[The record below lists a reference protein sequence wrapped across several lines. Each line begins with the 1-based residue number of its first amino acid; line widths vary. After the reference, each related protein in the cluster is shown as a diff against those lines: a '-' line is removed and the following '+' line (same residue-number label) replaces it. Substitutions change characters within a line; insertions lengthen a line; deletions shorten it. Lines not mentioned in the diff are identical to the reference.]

1 MKYFRS
7 QLRSSASKALYF
19 IKPKDSMAKLDIWL
33 PRLSHIAQFGLF
45 IFTVGTIY
53 FTVIPLY
60 QKALLDEA
68 IAKKE
73 VELKQ
78 VSIQLE
84 TSYARVRT
92 MVLKEF
98 IFLTTVRCS
107 RIMPSEK
114 MSQESIKK
122 GILPGQ
128 YSVLTVQM
136 HDCLFNDEDMKRIL
150 LDLRP
155 ADQEHLAKNLTEI
168 SASLDRVQKIALVKF
183 SAVDEK
189 HADQYVGPLQ
199 GSYQADALSSLKS
212 MSEKLE
218 LIGAPTI
225 NYEKRRREV
234 FANVERQRI
243 EIEFA
248 TEVRTQLR
256 TLLDTVSITK

>member
-1 MKYFRS
+1 MRYFRK
-7 QLRSSASKALYF
+7 QLKSGSRTLHVNRPLAAISK
-19 IKPKDSMAKLDIWL
+19 IDIWL

-78 VSIQLE
+78 VSIQLD

-114 MSQESIKK
+114 LSQESTKK

-136 HDCLFNDEDMKRIL
+136 HDCLFNDEDMKRVM

-155 ADQEHLAKNLTEI
+155 ADQEHLAKKLVEI
-168 SASLDRVQKIALVKF
+168 SASLDRVQKIALGKF

-189 HADQYVGPLQ
+189 HANQYAGPLP
-199 GSYQADALSSLKS
+199 GSYQADFLSSLKS

-218 LIGAPTI
+218 LIGAPKI
-225 NYEKRRREV
+225 DYEKRRREV
-234 FANVERQRI
+234 FASVERQRI

-256 TLLDTVSITK
+256 TLLDTVAATK